1 MTMEVLFGAIFTV
14 TTPSSEP
21 ILIRPF
27 TPVDLSQQPSNMP
40 PEIAGWKHPT
50 ISEFNSPFSEFSFGS
65 DSLPNP

>member
-1 MTMEVLFGAIFTV
+1 MATEVLFGAIFTV
-14 TTPSSEP
+14 KTPPSEP
-21 ILIRPF
+21 ILIRPL

-50 ISEFNSPFSEFSFGS
+50 ISEFNSPFSVFSFGF